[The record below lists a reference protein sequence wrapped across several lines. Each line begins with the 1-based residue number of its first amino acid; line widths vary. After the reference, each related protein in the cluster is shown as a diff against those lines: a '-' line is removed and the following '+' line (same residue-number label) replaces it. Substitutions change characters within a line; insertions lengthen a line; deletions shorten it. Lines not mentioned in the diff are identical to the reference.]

1 MKKLTLEQLRSLINE
16 VLTEED
22 APIMDNTYEVF
33 ISDTIHGPSERRT
46 YKTKEQAMA
55 RYKEL
60 MRSHKRTGSSTVIL
74 RQGTTQ
80 IYPAPILGR

>member
-1 MKKLTLEQLRSLINE
+1 MEAKF
-16 VLTEED
+16 
-22 APIMDNTYEVF
+22 EVF

-74 RQGTTQ
+74 RQGEVQ
-80 IYPAPILGR
+80 IFPAPILGR